1 MFDERKAEQIN
12 NTLDKVFDAL
22 MAMGV
27 PKEQMREFLNLQD
40 NLSQTFERMA
50 NDINPFEN

>member
-1 MFDERKAEQIN
+1 MFDERKAEKIT

-22 MAMGV
+22 MAMGI

-40 NLSQTFERMA
+40 NLSQTFEAMA
-50 NDINPFEN
+50 NNRDPFED